1 MARLLSKER
10 IRAPLE
16 EKAVYRKGY
25 ELRIGVKKERE
36 AHLGVSVG
44 QVSDSESRL
53 RS

>member
-25 ELRIGVKKERE
+25 ELRIGVKKKERGTPGG
-36 AHLGVSVG
+36 LRWSSV
-44 QVSDSESRL
+44 
-53 RS
+53 